1 MRVHVRFNES
11 DERIPVGFRGTETRT
26 TGNYEDLSNK
36 PRINGV
42 TLVGDLSDE
51 DLHIKGGN
59 FWFGT
64 RAEYNALPS
73 IDPDVCY
80 CIEEGT

>member
-1 MRVHVRFNES
+1 MRINVKFGSTEQRMNTSFSNEGDTFN
-11 DERIPVGFRGTETRT
+11 VGF
-26 TGNYEDLSNK
+26 
-36 PRINGV
+36 
-42 TLVGDLSDE
+42 GDSMISGAL
-51 DLHIKGGN
+51 

-73 IDPDVCY
+73 INPKVCY